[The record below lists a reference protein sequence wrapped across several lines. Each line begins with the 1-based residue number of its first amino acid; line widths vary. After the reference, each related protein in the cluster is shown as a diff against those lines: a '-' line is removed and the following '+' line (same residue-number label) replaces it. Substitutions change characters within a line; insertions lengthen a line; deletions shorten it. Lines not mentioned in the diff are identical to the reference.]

1 MAKRNL
7 QAALKE
13 RGSRAYV
20 DPSLHETFT
29 EEQLKEEAFRSRR
42 NQDSDINEKMAN
54 DNRRNT
60 LLRKAGFDWFDI
72 EELQP
77 HPDNL
82 YSIDE
87 ESIKNLA
94 GLIYK
99 SKEIQPLVIRETQD
113 GLQIIDG
120 ERRWR
125 ACKLLSE
132 KYGDAWRMVP
142 AHCHALDSLTE
153 QEVEFILHSN
163 NLGQRELTPSEKA
176 MGFKVVSDALVEW
189 RKGDPSLKGVKTK
202 TYLAEHFGVS
212 ERTAMTNLA
221 IAKNLTKRCMDLLD
235 EKVLPMKQAEKV
247 SRLTEEQQEAI
258 ADILEVEK
266 LSAEQI
272 DELIEKIQLET
283 EPGLAKEEVLNR
295 PKAERKEKTTNSLL
309 KNARNSLRKATRQ
322 KEMPDPE
329 LLAQIKKCIMDLDER
344 INEEMG
350 IVTH

>member
-13 RGSRAYV
+13 RGAKSYV
-20 DPSLHETFT
+20 DPSLHESYT

-42 NQDSDINEKMAN
+42 NQESDISQKMAN

-72 EELQP
+72 EELHP

-99 SKEIQPLVIRETQD
+99 SKEIQPLVVRETKE
-113 GLQIIDG
+113 GIQIIDG

-132 KYGDAWRMVP
+132 KYGEAWRMVP
-142 AHCHALDSLTE
+142 AHCHALDSLSE

-163 NLGQRELTPSEKA
+163 NLGQRELTPSERA

-189 RKGDPSLKGVKTK
+189 RKDDPSLKGVKTK

-221 IAKNLTKRCMDLLD
+221 IAKNLTKRCMDLWD
-235 EKVLPMKQAEKV
+235 EKIIPIKQAEKIAH
-247 SRLTEEQQEAI
+247 LPEEKQEAI
-258 ADILEVEK
+258 ADILEGEK

-272 DELIEKIQLET
+272 DELIDRIKTAPEIV
-283 EPGLAKEEVLNR
+283 GVKEEVLTR
-295 PKAERKEKTTNSLL
+295 PKRASKAKTTNSLL
-309 KNARNSLRKATRQ
+309 KNARDSLRKATRQ
-322 KEMPDPE
+322 KETPDPE

-344 INEEMG
+344 LDDKMG
-350 IVTH
+350 ISAL